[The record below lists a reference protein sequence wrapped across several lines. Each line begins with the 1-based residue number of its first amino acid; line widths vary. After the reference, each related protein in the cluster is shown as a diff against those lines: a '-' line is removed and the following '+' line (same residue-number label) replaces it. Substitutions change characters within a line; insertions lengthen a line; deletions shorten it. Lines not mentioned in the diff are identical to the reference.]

1 MNVQVNKKVEK
12 STASEKVKKICNAE
26 ENTDIIEYCC
36 DSAEEIIKNYCGIKE
51 IPDGLESVFIE
62 IACDIYRSGEYGNE
76 AQTGRLKSL
85 TEGDVSM
92 SFEESSEKS
101 GDIRKYEN
109 RLKPFRR
116 IKWN

>member
-1 MNVQVNKKVEK
+1 MEK

-92 SFEESSEKS
+92 SFEENSEKS

>member
-1 MNVQVNKKVEK
+1 MEK
-12 STASEKVKKICNAE
+12 STATEKVKKICNAE

-51 IPDGLESVFIE
+51 IPDELESVYIE
-62 IACDIYRSGEYGNE
+62 LTCDIYRSGEYGSE

-92 SFEESSEKS
+92 SFEESDGKS

-109 RLKPFRR
+109 RLKPFMR

>member
-1 MNVQVNKKVEK
+1 MEK
-12 STASEKVKKICNAE
+12 STAIEKIKKICSAE
-26 ENTDIIEYCC
+26 ENADIVEYCC

-62 IACDIYRSGEYGNE
+62 MACDIYRSGEYGNE

-92 SFEESSEKS
+92 SFEESNEKS

-116 IKWN
+116 IKWS

>member
-1 MNVQVNKKVEK
+1 MEK
-12 STASEKVKKICNAE
+12 STATEKVKKICNAE

-116 IKWN
+116 IKWS